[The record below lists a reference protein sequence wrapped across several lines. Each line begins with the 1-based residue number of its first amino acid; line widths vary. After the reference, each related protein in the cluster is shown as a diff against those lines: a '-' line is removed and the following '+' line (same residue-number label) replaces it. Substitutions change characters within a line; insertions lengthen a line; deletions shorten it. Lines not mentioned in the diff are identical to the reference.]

1 MPKVLVG
8 NRLHLAFKRQVGE
21 RDAEAY
27 AAKNR
32 MAFFEVSPLCDFNIR
47 ESFSE
52 LSRMA
57 LHRNG
62 MERLWRSNKGNNKCS
77 LFNFFKLKR
86 EIKMIVHLFIVLS
99 LQELAC
105 RAIVA
110 RTTVYSIEQLPLPKS
125 IKSYLKSYAMTTTSQ
140 LRYNVNRSL
149 SSSKSLGSHHR
160 KLRFVGVGQNNGL
173 STPGSSPGSITDSRT
188 SCVGRNSCT
197 VSWKW
202 QKEEI
207 RVAITYQTTCSNQHS
222 CSPVL
227 LSPFENTSTFPDVV
241 S

>member
-1 MPKVLVG
+1 
-8 NRLHLAFKRQVGE
+8 
-21 RDAEAY
+21 
-27 AAKNR
+27 

-62 MERLWRSNKGNNKCS
+62 MERLWRSNKGILYND
-77 LFNFFKLKR
+77 LP
-86 EIKMIVHLFIVLS
+86 EIPSIDKIHFTQRDTTCIFTVLS

-110 RTTVYSIEQLPLPKS
+110 RTTVYGIDQLPLPKS
-125 IKSYLKSYAMTTTSQ
+125 IKSHLKSYAMTTTTQ
-140 LRYNVNRSL
+140 LRYNGRSS

-160 KLRFVGVGQNNGL
+160 KLRFVGVGHNGL

-197 VSWKW
+197 VSWEW
-202 QKEEI
+202 QRDEI
-207 RVAITYQTTCSNQHS
+207 RVERLLTKTTETRHTWAFLLR
-222 CSPVL
+222 SPVL
-227 LSPFENTSTFPDVV
+227 LRIQTRVLRLFHNW
-241 S
+241 

>member
-1 MPKVLVG
+1 
-8 NRLHLAFKRQVGE
+8 
-21 RDAEAY
+21 
-27 AAKNR
+27 

-62 MERLWRSNKGNNKCS
+62 MERLWRSNKGIFYSK
-77 LFNFFKLKR
+77 LF
-86 EIKMIVHLFIVLS
+86 EIPLNDKILFTRINIICTFTVLS

-110 RTTVYSIEQLPLPKS
+110 RTTVYGIDQLPLPKS
-125 IKSYLKSYAMTTTSQ
+125 IKSHLKSYAMTTTTQ
-140 LRYNVNRSL
+140 LRYNGNRSS

-160 KLRFVGVGQNNGL
+160 KLRFVGVGHNGL

-197 VSWKW
+197 VS
-202 QKEEI
+202 
-207 RVAITYQTTCSNQHS
+207 
-222 CSPVL
+222 
-227 LSPFENTSTFPDVV
+227 
-241 S
+241 